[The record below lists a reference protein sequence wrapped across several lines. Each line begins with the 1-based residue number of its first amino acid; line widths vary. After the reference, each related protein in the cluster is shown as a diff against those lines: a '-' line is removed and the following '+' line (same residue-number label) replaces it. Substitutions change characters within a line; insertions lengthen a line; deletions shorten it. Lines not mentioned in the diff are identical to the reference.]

1 MNVKEYISSG
11 IVESYVLGLATDAER
26 LEFETACQQHP
37 EVREAR
43 LRFEEALEQKMLQE
57 AIAPPLS
64 VKEKIEADIKQ
75 LEEPATQT
83 FSKPHATPVRRLS
96 VWKALAAASA
106 AALIGV
112 LVWAINLNTRNQ
124 RLRNENVALQQQAAQ
139 STAQLRKMEEDGR
152 RMQSPH
158 VKMAAMQGT
167 AHAPGAFA
175 TVYWDTASK
184 DVYMMINNLPQP
196 ASDKQ
201 YQLWALINNQP
212 VDLGVFEMKQQQLL
226 VKMKNVQNAQAF
238 AVTLEQRGGSPT
250 PTMEAL
256 YAMGKL

>member
-1 MNVKEYISSG
+1 VNVKEYISSG

-26 LEFETACQQHP
+26 QEFETACQQHP

-64 VKEKIEADIKQ
+64 VKDKIAASIKQ
-75 LEEPATQT
+75 LEEPGDPT
-83 FSKPHATPVRRLS
+83 FSKAHAAPVRRLN
-96 VWKALAAASA
+96 VWKLLAAASA

-112 LVWAINLNTRNQ
+112 LVWAINLNTKNQ
-124 RLRNENVALQQQAAQ
+124 RLQNEYAALQRQANG
-139 STAQLRKMEEDGR
+139 SLAQLRKMEEDAR
-152 RMQSPH
+152 RMQNPH

-167 AHAPGAFA
+167 DHAPGAFA

-196 ASDKQ
+196 ASGKQ

-212 VDLGVFEMKQQQLL
+212 VDLGVFEVKQQQLL

-250 PTMEAL
+250 PTMEAM

>member
-1 MNVKEYISSG
+1 VNVKEYISSG
-11 IVESYVLGLATDAER
+11 IVESYVLGLATEAER
-26 LEFETACQQHP
+26 QEFETACQQYP

-57 AIAPPLS
+57 AVTPPLS
-64 VKEKIEADIKQ
+64 VKEKIQASIKQ
-75 LEEPATQT
+75 LEDPADLT
-83 FSKPHATPVRRLS
+83 FSKAHTTPVRRLD
-96 VWKALAAASA
+96 VWKLLAAASA

-124 RLRNENVALQQQAAQ
+124 RLRNENAALQEQANGSMAR
-139 STAQLRKMEEDGR
+139 LRAMEEDAR
-152 RMQSPH
+152 RMQNPH

-175 TVYWDTASK
+175 TVYWDTAST
-184 DVYMMINNLPQP
+184 DVYMMINNLPKP

-212 VDLGVFEMKQQQLL
+212 VDLGVFEVKQQQLL

-250 PTMEAL
+250 PNMDAM